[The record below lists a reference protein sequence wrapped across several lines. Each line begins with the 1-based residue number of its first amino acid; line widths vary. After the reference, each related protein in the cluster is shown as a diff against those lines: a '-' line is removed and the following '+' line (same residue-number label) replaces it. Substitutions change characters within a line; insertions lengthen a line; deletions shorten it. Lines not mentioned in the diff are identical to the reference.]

1 MIGRAMGNNKIN
13 GVRDYA
19 AVLQKKG
26 YDVELFDGDMI
37 PRSARKE
44 FERLTEGGRRLTNP
58 ELVKTE
64 MYQANKAWAQKIES
78 EGYTIIDIG
87 NPHNQGFSPF
97 YAVEK
102 QTIFGGSK

>member
-1 MIGRAMGNNKIN
+1 MGNNKIN

-19 AVLQKKG
+19 AALQKQG

-37 PRSARKE
+37 PRSASKD
-44 FERLTEGGRRLTNP
+44 FERLTEGGRRLTNS
-58 ELVKTE
+58 ELVKSE
-64 MYQANKAWAQKIES
+64 MFKANKAWAQKIES

-97 YAVEK
+97 YSVEK
-102 QTIFGGSK
+102 LNIFGGNK